1 MARSDGIIHRH
12 SRESGNPGASD
23 EWSPWVPAFAGTTRI
38 EREGIIAP
46 PRLHN
51 RVLLVLTIIGLAA
64 GVGLAFLTQAPNR
77 LIGGRPIALGAIVD
91 GVGMV
96 ALLPGLVLLAGPLLP
111 PRRGAHYVVA
121 VAAAAFLVALP
132 WLAGAQ
138 AAALAEV
145 APRAARTS
153 LGGGFWGL
161 FICAALALV
170 DAEHRLRLG
179 PGARFLAG
187 AAVVAAILLLAA
199 SGALDQLAIMKEY
212 AARRGV
218 FAGAVIRHVAIVLGA
233 LLPTVLVGAPLGLMA
248 QRRKRLRAALFPALN
263 LVQTIPSIAL
273 FGLLIA
279 PLSAL
284 AGLAPG
290 LAALGVS
297 GVGVTPAIIA
307 LVLYSLLPVVR
318 NTTSGLDAVPAAAIE
333 AARGIGMTRRQI
345 LVAVEIPLALPVF
358 LSGLRIAT
366 VQAVGLV
373 AVAALIG
380 AGGLGAI
387 MFQGLFADALDLVL
401 LGAVPII
408 LLALAADALLGLASG
423 LGRRR
428 PA

>member
-1 MARSDGIIHRH
+1 MI
-12 SRESGNPGASD
+12 
-23 EWSPWVPAFAGTTRI
+23 
-38 EREGIIAP
+38 
-46 PRLHN
+46 
-51 RVLLVLTIIGLAA
+51 
-64 GVGLAFLTQAPNR
+64 
-77 LIGGRPIALGAIVD
+77 
-91 GVGMV
+91 
-96 ALLPGLVLLAGPLLP
+96 ALLPGLLLLAGPFLP
-111 PRRGAHYVVA
+111 PRRGALYA
-121 VAAAAFLVALP
+121 IAAAAAVLLVALP
-132 WLAGAQ
+132 WLAGAA
-138 AAALAEV
+138 AAALAES

-153 LGGGFWGL
+153 LGGGFWAL

-170 DAEHRLRLG
+170 DAGHRLRLG
-179 PGARFLAG
+179 AVARFLAG
-187 AAVVAAILLLAA
+187 AVVVAAILLLAA
-199 SGALDQLAIMKEY
+199 SSALDQLAIMKEY

-218 FAGAVIRHVAIVLGA
+218 FADAVIRHVAIVLGA

-248 QRRKRLRAALFPALN
+248 QRRPRLRAGLFPVLN

-284 AGLAPG
+284 AGLSPG
-290 LAALGVS
+290 LAALGVA
-297 GVGVTPAIIA
+297 GVGVTPAVIA
-307 LVLYSLLPVVR
+307 LVLYSLLPIVR
-318 NTTSGLDAVPAAAIE
+318 NTAAGLDAVPAAAIE

-345 LVAVEIPLALPVF
+345 LMGVEIPLALPVF
-358 LSGLRIAT
+358 LSGLRVAT

-408 LLALAADALLGLASG
+408 LLALAADALLGLAAG

>member
-1 MARSDGIIHRH
+1 
-12 SRESGNPGASD
+12 
-23 EWSPWVPAFAGTTRI
+23 
-38 EREGIIAP
+38 
-46 PRLHN
+46 
-51 RVLLVLTIIGLAA
+51 VLLVLAIVGLAT
-64 GVGLAFLTQAPNR
+64 GLGLAFLTQAPNR
-77 LIGGRPIALGAIVD
+77 LVSGRPIALGAVVD
-91 GVGMV
+91 GAGII
-96 ALLPGLVLLAGPLLP
+96 ALLPGLLLLAGPFLP
-111 PRRGAHYVVA
+111 LRRGVHYAVA
-121 VAAAAFLVALP
+121 AAAAAFLVALP

-145 APRAARTS
+145 APRSARTS

-170 DAEHRLRLG
+170 DAEHRLRLR
-179 PGARFLAG
+179 PGVRFLAG
-187 AAVVAAILLLAA
+187 AAVVGAILLLAA

-218 FAGAVIRHVAIVLGA
+218 FADAVIRHVAIVLGA
-233 LLPTVLVGAPLGLMA
+233 LLPTVLVGAPLGVMA
-248 QRRKRLRAALFPALN
+248 QRRPRLRAGLFPALN

-284 AGLAPG
+284 AGLSPS
-290 LAALGVS
+290 LAALGVA

-318 NTTSGLDAVPAAAIE
+318 NTTAGLDAVPAAAVE

-345 LVAVEIPLALPVF
+345 LVAVEMPLALPVF

-408 LLALAADALLGLASG
+408 LLALAADSVLGLAAG

>member
-12 SRESGNPGASD
+12 SRESGNPGASG
-23 EWSPWVPAFAGTTRI
+23 EWSPWVPAFAGATRI
-38 EREGIIAP
+38 EREGIIAL

-51 RVLLVLTIIGLAA
+51 RVLLVLAIVGLAA
-64 GVGLAFLTQAPNR
+64 ALGLAFLTEAPNR
-77 LIGGRPIALGAIVD
+77 LISGRPIALGAAVD
-91 GVGMV
+91 GAGVL

-111 PRRGAHYVVA
+111 PRRGAYYV
-121 VAAAAFLVALP
+121 VAAAATVFLVALP
-132 WLAGAQ
+132 WLAGAR
-138 AAALAEV
+138 ASALAEV
-145 APRAARTS
+145 MPRAARTS
-153 LGGGFWGL
+153 LGGGFWAL

-170 DAEHRLRLG
+170 DAEHRLRLL
-179 PGARFLAG
+179 PGGRFLAG

-218 FAGAVIRHVAIVLGA
+218 FADAVIRHVAIVIGA
-233 LLPTVLVGAPLGLMA
+233 LVPTVLVGAPLGLVA
-248 QRRKRLRAALFPALN
+248 QRRKRLRTALFPALN

-273 FGLLIA
+273 FGLLLA

-284 AGLAPG
+284 AGFAPG
-290 LAALGVS
+290 LAQLGVS

-307 LVLYSLLPVVR
+307 LVLYSLLPIVR
-318 NTTSGLDAVPAAAIE
+318 NTTAGLDAVPVAAIE

-408 LLALAADALLGLASG
+408 LLALAADALLGLAAG
-423 LGRRR
+423 LGPRR

>member
-1 MARSDGIIHRH
+1 MHR
-12 SRESGNPGASD
+12 
-23 EWSPWVPAFAGTTRI
+23 
-38 EREGIIAP
+38 
-46 PRLHN
+46 
-51 RVLLVLTIIGLAA
+51 LVAA
-64 GVGLAFLTQAPNR
+64 
-77 LIGGRPIALGAIVD
+77 
-91 GVGMV
+91 
-96 ALLPGLVLLAGPLLP
+96 
-111 PRRGAHYVVA
+111 
-121 VAAAAFLVALP
+121 AAAAFLVTLP

-138 AAALAEV
+138 AAALAEH

-153 LGGGFWGL
+153 LGGGFWAL
-161 FICAALALV
+161 FACAALAFV
-170 DAEHRLRLG
+170 DAQHRLRLRAG
-179 PGARFLAG
+179 GRLAAG
-187 AAVVAAILLLAA
+187 AAIVAAILLLAA
-199 SGALDQLAIMKEY
+199 SGTLDDLAIMKEY

-218 FAGAVIRHVAIVLGA
+218 FADAVIRHVAIVLGA
-233 LLPTVLVGAPLGLMA
+233 LVPTVLVGAPLGVLA
-248 QRRKRLRAALFPALN
+248 QRRPRLRGGLFPALN

-284 AGLAPG
+284 AAFLPALAG
-290 LAALGVS
+290 LGVS
-297 GVGVTPAIIA
+297 GVGVTPAVVA

-318 NTTSGLDAVPAAAIE
+318 NTTEGLDAVSPAAVE

-345 LVAVEIPLALPVF
+345 FVAVELPLALPVF

-408 LLALAADALLGLASG
+408 LLALAADALLALA
-423 LGRRR
+423 GRLAPRR

>member
-1 MARSDGIIHRH
+1 M
-12 SRESGNPGASD
+12 
-23 EWSPWVPAFAGTTRI
+23 
-38 EREGIIAP
+38 
-46 PRLHN
+46 
-51 RVLLVLTIIGLAA
+51 LLVLACVGLAA
-64 GVGLAFLTQAPNR
+64 GLGLAFLTHAPNR
-77 LIGGRPIALGAIVD
+77 LITGRAIPLSAVVGGTGL
-91 GVGMV
+91 V
-96 ALLPGLVLLAGPLLP
+96 ALLPGIALLAGPFLP
-111 PRRGAHYVVA
+111 QRRGTHYF
-121 VAAAAFLVALP
+121 VAAAAAVFLVALP

-145 APRAARTS
+145 SPRAARTS

-170 DAEHRLRLG
+170 DAEHRLRLR
-179 PGARFLAG
+179 PGGRFLAG
-187 AAVVAAILLLAA
+187 AAVVGAILLLAA
-199 SGALDQLAIMKEY
+199 SGALDQLGIMREY

-218 FAGAVIRHVAIVLGA
+218 FADAVIRHIAIVLGA
-233 LLPTVLVGAPLGLMA
+233 LLPTVLIGAPLGVLA
-248 QRRKRLRAALFPALN
+248 QRRPTLRAGLFPALN

-284 AGLAPG
+284 AGFSPG
-290 LAALGVS
+290 LAALGVA

-307 LVLYSLLPVVR
+307 LVLYSLLPIVR
-318 NTTSGLDAVPAAAIE
+318 NTTEGLDAVSAAAVE

-345 LVAVEIPLALPVF
+345 FFYVEMPLALPVF

-408 LLALAADALLGLASG
+408 LLALAADALLNLAGG

-428 PA
+428 AA

>member
-1 MARSDGIIHRH
+1 
-12 SRESGNPGASD
+12 
-23 EWSPWVPAFAGTTRI
+23 
-38 EREGIIAP
+38 
-46 PRLHN
+46 
-51 RVLLVLTIIGLAA
+51 
-64 GVGLAFLTQAPNR
+64 
-77 LIGGRPIALGAIVD
+77 
-91 GVGMV
+91 
-96 ALLPGLVLLAGPLLP
+96 
-111 PRRGAHYVVA
+111 
-121 VAAAAFLVALP
+121 
-132 WLAGAQ
+132 
-138 AAALAEV
+138 
-145 APRAARTS
+145 
-153 LGGGFWGL
+153 
-161 FICAALALV
+161 
-170 DAEHRLRLG
+170 
-179 PGARFLAG
+179 
-187 AAVVAAILLLAA
+187 
-199 SGALDQLAIMKEY
+199 
-212 AARRGV
+212 
-218 FAGAVIRHVAIVLGA
+218 
-233 LLPTVLVGAPLGLMA
+233 VLVGAPLGLMA

>member
-1 MARSDGIIHRH
+1 M
-12 SRESGNPGASD
+12 
-23 EWSPWVPAFAGTTRI
+23 
-38 EREGIIAP
+38 
-46 PRLHN
+46 
-51 RVLLVLTIIGLAA
+51 LLVLVCVGLAA
-64 GVGLAFLTQAPNR
+64 GLGLAFLTHAPNR
-77 LIGGRPIALGAIVD
+77 LVTGRPISLAAALG
-91 GVGMV
+91 GVGLA
-96 ALLPGLVLLAGPLLP
+96 ALLPGLALLAGPFLP
-111 PRRGAHYVVA
+111 EHRNVHRLI
-121 VAAAAFLVALP
+121 AAAAAIFVVVLP
-132 WLAGAQ
+132 WLAGAE
-138 AAALAEV
+138 ATALAEIS
-145 APRAARTS
+145 PRAARTS

-161 FICAALALV
+161 FACAALALV
-170 DAEHRLRLG
+170 DAQHRLRLR
-179 PGARFLAG
+179 PGGRFVAG
-187 AAVVAAILLLAA
+187 GAVVGAILLLAA

-218 FAGAVIRHVAIVLGA
+218 FADAVIRHVAIVLGA
-233 LLPTVLVGAPLGLMA
+233 LLPTVLLGVPLGILA
-248 QRRKRLRAALFPALN
+248 QRRPTLRAALFPALN

-284 AGLAPG
+284 AGFFPR

-297 GVGVTPAIIA
+297 GVGVTPAVIA
-307 LVLYSLLPVVR
+307 LVLYSLLPIVR
-318 NTTSGLDAVPAAAIE
+318 NTAEGLDAVSVAAVE

-345 LVAVEIPLALPVF
+345 FIYAEMPLALPVF

-408 LLALAADALLGLASG
+408 LLALAADALLDLAG
-423 LGRRR
+423 RLGRRR
-428 PA
+428 AA

>member
-1 MARSDGIIHRH
+1 LAC
-12 SRESGNPGASD
+12 
-23 EWSPWVPAFAGTTRI
+23 
-38 EREGIIAP
+38 
-46 PRLHN
+46 
-51 RVLLVLTIIGLAA
+51 IGLAT
-64 GVGLAFLTQAPNR
+64 GLGLAFLTHAPNR
-77 LIGGRPIALGAIVD
+77 LVSGRAIPLSAAIGGT
-91 GVGMV
+91 
-96 ALLPGLVLLAGPLLP
+96 GLVVLLLGLALLAGAFLP
-111 PRRGAHYVVA
+111 QRRGVDFLVA
-121 VAAAAFLVALP
+121 AAAAAFLVALL

-138 AAALAEV
+138 ATALAAI

-170 DAEHRLRLG
+170 DAEHRLRLR
-179 PGARFLAG
+179 PGSRFLAG
-187 AAVVAAILLLAA
+187 AVVLGAVLLLAA
-199 SGALDQLAIMKEY
+199 SGALDELAIMKEY

-218 FAGAVIRHVAIVLGA
+218 FVDAVIRHVAIVLGA
-233 LLPTVLVGAPLGLMA
+233 LLPATLLGVPLGMLA
-248 QRRKRLRAALFPALN
+248 QRRPTLRAGLFAALN

-284 AGLAPG
+284 AGYFPR
-290 LAALGVS
+290 LAALGVA
-297 GVGVTPAIIA
+297 GVGATPAIIA
-307 LVLYSLLPVVR
+307 LVLYSLLPIVR
-318 NTTSGLDAVPAAAIE
+318 NTTEGLDAVSAAVIE

-345 LVAVEIPLALPVF
+345 LFHVEMPLALPVF

-408 LLALAADALLGLASG
+408 LLALAADALLNLAG
-423 LGRRR
+423 ELGRRR
-428 PA
+428 PI

>member
-1 MARSDGIIHRH
+1 
-12 SRESGNPGASD
+12 
-23 EWSPWVPAFAGTTRI
+23 
-38 EREGIIAP
+38 
-46 PRLHN
+46 
-51 RVLLVLTIIGLAA
+51 VLLVLAI
-64 GVGLAFLTQAPNR
+64 VGLATGLGLPFLTEAPNR
-77 LIGGRPIALGAIVD
+77 LITGRPIALGAVLD
-91 GVGMV
+91 GAAMI
-96 ALLPGLVLLAGPLLP
+96 ALLPGLVVLAGPFLP
-111 PRRGAHYVVA
+111 QWRGAHYVVA
-121 VAAAAFLVALP
+121 AAAAAFLVALP
-132 WLAGAQ
+132 WLAGAE
-138 AAALAEV
+138 AAVLAEIS
-145 APRAARTS
+145 PPAARTS

-161 FICAALALV
+161 FICAALALA
-170 DAEHRLRLG
+170 DAGHRLRLG
-179 PGARFLAG
+179 PAIRFLAG
-187 AAVVAAILLLAA
+187 SAVVAAILLLAA

-218 FAGAVIRHVAIVLGA
+218 FADAVIRHIAIVLGA
-233 LLPTVLVGAPLGLMA
+233 LLPTVLIGAPLGVLA
-248 QRRKRLRAALFPALN
+248 QRRKRLRAGLFPVLN

-284 AGLAPG
+284 AGLSPS
-290 LAALGVS
+290 LAALGVA

-318 NTTSGLDAVPAAAIE
+318 NTTAGLDAVPAAAVE

-345 LVAVEIPLALPVF
+345 LLSVEMPLALPVF

-408 LLALAADALLGLASG
+408 LLALTADALLGLASG
-423 LGRRR
+423 LGARR

>member
-1 MARSDGIIHRH
+1 
-12 SRESGNPGASD
+12 
-23 EWSPWVPAFAGTTRI
+23 
-38 EREGIIAP
+38 
-46 PRLHN
+46 
-51 RVLLVLTIIGLAA
+51 VLLVLVCVGLAT
-64 GVGLAFLTQAPNR
+64 GLGLAFLTHAPNR
-77 LIGGRPIALGAIVD
+77 LVSGRPIPLTEAVSGASLI
-91 GVGMV
+91 
-96 ALLPGLVLLAGPLLP
+96 ALLPGLALLAGPFLP
-111 PRRGAHYVVA
+111 QRRSAYRLIA
-121 VAAAAFLVALP
+121 AAAAAFVVALL

-138 AAALAEV
+138 AAALAEIS
-145 APRAARTS
+145 PRAARTS

-170 DAEHRLRLG
+170 DAEDRLRLR
-179 PGARFLAG
+179 PGRRFLAG
-187 AAVVAAILLLAA
+187 AAVVGAILLLAA
-199 SGALDQLAIMKEY
+199 SGALDQLAMMREY
-212 AARRGV
+212 AARRSL
-218 FAGAVIRHVAIVLGA
+218 FADAVLRHMAIVLGA
-233 LLPTVLVGAPLGLMA
+233 LVPTVLLGVPLGIVA
-248 QRRKRLRAALFPALN
+248 QRRPTFRAGLFPALN

-284 AGLAPG
+284 AGFFPT
-290 LAALGVS
+290 LAALGIA

-307 LVLYSLLPVVR
+307 LVLYSLLPIVR
-318 NTTSGLDAVPAAAIE
+318 NTTEGLDAVSPAAVE
-333 AARGIGMTRRQI
+333 AARGIGMTRGQI
-345 LVAVEIPLALPVF
+345 FFYVEMPLALPVF

-408 LLALAADALLGLASG
+408 LLALTADALLNLAG
-423 LGRRR
+423 GRGRRR